1 MKCDQWLKATIWL
14 LFQVVTYM
22 ELMALSL
29 ISWSLMRFV
38 KSLQNN
44 ESLKLTEKQPGKG
57 PGTQN
62 PKWSMWHKGNL
73 YEVFISINNC
83 LEEPA
88 L

>member
-1 MKCDQWLKATIWL
+1 
-14 LFQVVTYM
+14 
-22 ELMALSL
+22 
-29 ISWSLMRFV
+29 MRFV